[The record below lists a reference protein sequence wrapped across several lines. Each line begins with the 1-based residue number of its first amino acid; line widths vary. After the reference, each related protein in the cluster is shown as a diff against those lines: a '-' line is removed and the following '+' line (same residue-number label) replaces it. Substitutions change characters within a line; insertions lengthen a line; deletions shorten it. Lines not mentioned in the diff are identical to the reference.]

1 MTNIQEKVHAM
12 ELLYRKLYESQDFSS
27 ISLNRYIYLNLQIN
41 FKTVIQI
48 MKKSK

>member
-12 ELLYRKLYESQDFSS
+12 ELLHRRLYESQDLSS
-27 ISLNRYIYLNLQIN
+27 ISLNKYIYLNLQMN